1 MMASFLSLYSDIEHN
16 IKQAVALIAEKS
28 EENRKLKEEIEEQNK
43 EIERLQNELLSLK
56 EKHKLL
62 TITNTVLYKE
72 DKKETIKKI
81 NEYVREIDNCI
92 ELLNRM
98 EWKKVE

>member
-1 MMASFLSLYSDIEHN
+1 MASFLSLYGDIEQN
-16 IKQAVALIAEKS
+16 IKQAIALIAEKS

-43 EIERLQNELLSLK
+43 EIKRLQNELQSLK

-98 EWKKVE
+98 EWKKIE

>member
-1 MMASFLSLYSDIEHN
+1 MMVSFLSLYGDIEQN
-16 IKQAVALIAEKS
+16 IKQAIALIAEKS

-43 EIERLQNELLSLK
+43 EIKRLQNELQSLK

-98 EWKKVE
+98 EWKKTE

>member
-1 MMASFLSLYSDIEHN
+1 MMASFISLYGDIEQN
-16 IKQAVALIAEKS
+16 IKQAIALIAEKS

-43 EIERLQNELLSLK
+43 EIKRLQNELQSLK

-98 EWKKVE
+98 EWKKTE

>member
-1 MMASFLSLYSDIEHN
+1 MMASFLSLYGDIEQN
-16 IKQAVALIAEKS
+16 IKQAIALIAEKS

-43 EIERLQNELLSLK
+43 EIKRLQNELQSLK
-56 EKHKLL
+56 EKQKLL

-98 EWKKVE
+98 EWKKTE

>member
-1 MMASFLSLYSDIEHN
+1 MMASFLSLYGDIEQN
-16 IKQAVALIAEKS
+16 IKQAIALIAEKS
-28 EENRKLKEEIEEQNK
+28 EENRKSKEEIEEQNK
-43 EIERLQNELLSLK
+43 EIKRLQNELQSLK

-98 EWKKVE
+98 EWKKTE

>member
-1 MMASFLSLYSDIEHN
+1 MMASFLSLYGDIEQN
-16 IKQAVALIAEKS
+16 IKQAIALIAEKS

-43 EIERLQNELLSLK
+43 EIKRLQNELQSLK

-98 EWKKVE
+98 EWKKTE

>member
-1 MMASFLSLYSDIEHN
+1 MMASFLSLYGDIEQN
-16 IKQAVALIAEKS
+16 IKQAIALIAEKS

-43 EIERLQNELLSLK
+43 EIKRLQNELQSLK

-98 EWKKVE
+98 EWKKTV

>member
-1 MMASFLSLYSDIEHN
+1 MASFLSLYGDIEQN
-16 IKQAVALIAEKS
+16 IKQAIALIAEKS

-43 EIERLQNELLSLK
+43 EIKRLQNELQSLK

-98 EWKKVE
+98 EWKKTE

>member
-1 MMASFLSLYSDIEHN
+1 MMASFPSLYGDMEQN
-16 IKQAVALIAEKS
+16 IKQAIALIAEKS

-43 EIERLQNELLSLK
+43 EIKRLQNELQSLK

-98 EWKKVE
+98 EWKKTE

>member
-1 MMASFLSLYSDIEHN
+1 MMASFFSLYGDIEQN
-16 IKQAVALIAEKS
+16 IKQAIALIAEKS

-43 EIERLQNELLSLK
+43 EIKRLQNELQSLK

-98 EWKKVE
+98 EWKKTE

>member
-1 MMASFLSLYSDIEHN
+1 MMASFLSLYGDIEQN
-16 IKQAVALIAEKS
+16 IKQAIALIAEKS
-28 EENRKLKEEIEEQNK
+28 DENRKLKEEIEEQNK
-43 EIERLQNELLSLK
+43 EIKRLQNELQSLK

-98 EWKKVE
+98 EWKKTE